1 MKKFILAGFLFFTTL
16 VANATVLKDFDITF
30 GNISTN
36 TGRDVT
42 VIDLLGQ
49 IDSFEAVL
57 ANFENE
63 GDILNFLSPKPG
75 SKWSFED
82 VLAYRALDSSE
93 LKTSIGLGQLYIDG
107 SSLEYIGI
115 SFRDANWNITA
126 VPVSSVPELSVVV
139 LLLAGLGV
147 LGLRKMKGKIVMA
160 RIWATINSSLCLCKK
175 EKPLQAVVFFVKKIT
190 SIGIQTHLLQI
201 LISKQ
206 RDISRYYYASWEL
219 KKHR

>member
-1 MKKFILAGFLFFTTL
+1 MKKFILAGFLFFTML
-16 VANATVLKDFDITF
+16 VANATVLKDFDIIF
-30 GNISTN
+30 GDVSTN
-36 TGRDVT
+36 TTRDVT
-42 VIDLLGQ
+42 VIDLSGQ

-82 VLAYRALDSSE
+82 VLAYRTLDSSE

-107 SSLEYIGI
+107 SSLGYIGI

-126 VPVSSVPELSVVV
+126 VPVSSVPEPSVVL
-139 LLLAGLGV
+139 LLLAGLGA
-147 LGLRKMKGKIVMA
+147 LALRKMKGEIVMA
-160 RIWATINSSLCLCKK
+160 RIWATSNSSLYLCKK
-175 EKPLQAVVFFVKKIT
+175 GKPLQAVVFLWKTIT
-190 SIGIQTHLLQI
+190 LIEIQIHLLQI

-206 RDISRYYYASWEL
+206 RDILQY
-219 KKHR
+219 

>member
-1 MKKFILAGFLFFTTL
+1 MKKVIFAGVLFFMTL

-30 GNISTN
+30 GAASTN
-36 TGRDVT
+36 IGRDVT
-42 VIDLLGQ
+42 VIDLSGQ
-49 IDSFEAVL
+49 IDPFDALL
-57 ANFENE
+57 ASFENE

-93 LKTSIGLGQLYIDG
+93 IKTSIGLGQLYIDG

-126 VPVSSVPELSVVV
+126 VPVSSVPEPSVLA

-147 LGLRKMKGKIVMA
+147 LALRKMKGKIAMA
-160 RIWATINSSLCLCKK
+160 RIWATSNSSLYLCEK
-175 EKPLQAVVFFVKKIT
+175 EKPLQAVVFLWKIT
-190 SIGIQTHLLQI
+190 SIGIQNHLLQI

-206 RDISRYYYASWEL
+206 RDILRYYYANLDL
-219 KKHR
+219 KKRR

>member
-30 GNISTN
+30 GDVSTN

-42 VIDLLGQ
+42 VIDLSGQ

-63 GDILNFLSPKPG
+63 GDILNFLSQKPG

-82 VLAYRALDSSE
+82 VVAYRALDSSE

-126 VPVSSVPELSVVV
+126 VPVSSVPEPSVVA

-147 LGLRKMKGKIVMA
+147 LALRKMKGKIVMA
-160 RIWATINSSLCLCKK
+160 RI
-175 EKPLQAVVFFVKKIT
+175 
-190 SIGIQTHLLQI
+190 
-201 LISKQ
+201 
-206 RDISRYYYASWEL
+206 
-219 KKHR
+219 

>member
-1 MKKFILAGFLFFTTL
+1 MKKFILAGFLFFITL

-30 GNISTN
+30 GDVSTN

-42 VIDLLGQ
+42 VIDLSGQ
-49 IDSFEAVL
+49 IESFQAVL

-93 LKTSIGLGQLYIDG
+93 IKTSIGLGQLYIDG

-115 SFRDANWNITA
+115 SFRDANWNITE
-126 VPVSSVPELSVVV
+126 VPVSSVPEPSV
-139 LLLAGLGV
+139 LLLLLTGLGT
-147 LGLRKMKGKIVMA
+147 LALMKKKGKIAIA
-160 RIWATINSSLCLCKK
+160 RI
-175 EKPLQAVVFFVKKIT
+175 
-190 SIGIQTHLLQI
+190 
-201 LISKQ
+201 
-206 RDISRYYYASWEL
+206 
-219 KKHR
+219 